1 MSYSLIGENMGLL
14 PGSVPTACYQR
25 IPCEQGRSGKLPEG
39 AGVGS
44 DKPTKQG
51 WPDGLSEVGLADS
64 TRRQGEPVT
73 GGSGQQDLNFS
84 KET

>member
-1 MSYSLIGENMGLL
+1 VNKGDPASSPKG
-14 PGSVPTACYQR
+14 
-25 IPCEQGRSGKLPEG
+25 
-39 AGVGS
+39 GVGS
-44 DKPTKQG
+44 DKPTKRG

-73 GGSGQQDLNFS
+73 WGSGQRDLSSS

>member
-1 MSYSLIGENMGLL
+1 MNKGDPASSQKE
-14 PGSVPTACYQR
+14 R
-25 IPCEQGRSGKLPEG
+25 
-39 AGVGS
+39 GVGS

-73 GGSGQQDLNFS
+73 GGSGQQDLNSS